1 MWPDFLYN
9 EMSEK
14 SSLISLKENY
24 EFVRAYRRGKSYVS
38 PVLVA
43 YVFKNRK
50 KSNRVGIT
58 TSKKIGKA
66 VKRNRARRVIRAAYR
81 NLSQQCKQG
90 YDIVFVART
99 RTAYVKSTEVQKH
112 MELLL
117 NKAGI
122 LD

>member
-1 MWPDFLYN
+1 
-9 EMSEK
+9 MSEK

-58 TSKKIGKA
+58 TSKKIGGA
-66 VKRNRARRVIRAAYR
+66 VQRNRARRVIRVAFR
-81 NLSQQCKQG
+81 NIEPLIEGSW
-90 YDIVFVART
+90 DFVFVART
-99 RTAYVKSTEVQKH
+99 RTTECKEDVVERAMLKH
-112 MELLL
+112 MQAIGAVKNEE
-117 NKAGI
+117 
-122 LD
+122 D